1 MIRLRFLVNLVLWT
15 AVDSGCV
22 LVFPGLAP
30 VEIMTSLV
38 MQTHGLLVFGRLA
51 FCCDSQEAIPF
62 DLVDLV
68 S

>member
-1 MIRLRFLVNLVLWT
+1 M
-15 AVDSGCV
+15 DSGCV